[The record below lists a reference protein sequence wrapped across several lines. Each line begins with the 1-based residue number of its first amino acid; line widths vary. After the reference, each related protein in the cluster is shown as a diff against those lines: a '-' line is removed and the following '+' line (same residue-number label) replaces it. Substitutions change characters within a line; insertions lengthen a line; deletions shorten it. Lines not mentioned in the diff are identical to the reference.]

1 MELLNG
7 NIKFSRLIFAIYM
20 SDGEEYIQII
30 QGPSTSVKFLGVQWF
45 RAYANNPSKRKKKVS
60 CIWPLLQPRKRH
72 NHSYSA

>member
-1 MELLNG
+1 MTLYSMELLNG

-45 RAYANNPSKRKKKVS
+45 RAYANNSSKRKKKS
-60 CIWPLLQPRKRH
+60 
-72 NHSYSA
+72 